1 MQKMSV
7 PLSIHWQ
14 CPKLENRIR
23 QHYHNGVLPGEEGK
37 GKRGPFFLHCRC
49 YNGYEVLLT
58 HVDTF

>member
-1 MQKMSV
+1 MQKMSA

-14 CPKLENRIR
+14 CAKLENRIR
-23 QHYHNGVLPGEEGK
+23 QHYLGVLPGVEGR
-37 GKRGPFFLHCRC
+37 GKRGPFFLHGRC